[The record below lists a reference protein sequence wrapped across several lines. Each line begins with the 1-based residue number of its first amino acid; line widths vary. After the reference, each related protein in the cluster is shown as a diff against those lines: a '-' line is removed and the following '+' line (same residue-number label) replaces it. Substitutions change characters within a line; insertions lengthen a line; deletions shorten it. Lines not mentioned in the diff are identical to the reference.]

1 MRSWIDGS
9 RAKLVSER
17 GRGGLRPLRRFGNV
31 HGVAGLALFCA
42 VGCGGARAGS
52 ERSSAPSAG
61 KVITAEAIAASGA
74 KTAWDA
80 LRLTVPNLQ
89 LRESDGRPTR
99 IQRRGRASIY
109 LDDQVRLMVDPVRVD
124 GIDWPSVPALSGG
137 SNQAT
142 HIAQTVPCAEE
153 PERALV
159 EHHVHPAVQ
168 CSRVGQVPEGRS
180 PREARLDRWI

>member
-109 LDDQVRLMVDPVRVD
+109 LDDQVRLMVDNVRVYD
-124 GIDWPSVPALSGG
+124 IAVLVQIPAADVRTIEVLNGLDATTYYGASSTSGVIIIRTKT
-137 SNQAT
+137 A
-142 HIAQTVPCAEE
+142 
-153 PERALV
+153 
-159 EHHVHPAVQ
+159 
-168 CSRVGQVPEGRS
+168 
-180 PREARLDRWI
+180 PR